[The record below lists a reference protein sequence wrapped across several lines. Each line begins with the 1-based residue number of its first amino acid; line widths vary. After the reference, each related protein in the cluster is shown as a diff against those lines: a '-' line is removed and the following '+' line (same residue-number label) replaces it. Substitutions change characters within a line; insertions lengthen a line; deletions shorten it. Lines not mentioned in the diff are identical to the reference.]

1 LGFKIF
7 DLVCSLSYG
16 KTVIR
21 SVLLKVLMNKSLQVQ
36 ILQQI
41 FDFILHGCRQRR
53 ELLESIWRG
62 SDSMIL
68 VSR

>member
-41 FDFILHGCRQRR
+41 FDLILHGCRQRR
-53 ELLESIWRG
+53 ELIEP
-62 SDSMIL
+62 IL
-68 VSR
+68 KGRIR